1 MSKVVTCVL
10 TDGEKN
16 ILILK
21 RSNNVKTYKG
31 LWGGIAGYVEEDEEP
46 IETVY
51 KELHEEVGLDKGDVE
66 LLKTANPIEFTDVYK
81 GESYDWKV
89 YPFLFYTRKKSKVQ
103 IDWEHSKYRW
113 VSLSELEKCDTVPRF
128 KDVVSKLLKM

>member
-51 KELHEEVGLDKGDVE
+51 KELHEEVGLDKEDVE